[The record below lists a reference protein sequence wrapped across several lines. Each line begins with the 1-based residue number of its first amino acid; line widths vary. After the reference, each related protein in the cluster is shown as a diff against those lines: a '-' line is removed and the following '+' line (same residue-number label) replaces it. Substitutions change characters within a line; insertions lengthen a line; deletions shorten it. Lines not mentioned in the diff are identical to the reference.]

1 MLEVILRTK
10 KKIPPP
16 SPPPLVPTPP
26 PINGSCLEYSE
37 TKRNM
42 IFVFVHCRGK
52 NNPLGTDQ
60 IFPSSSVKVVKLD
73 QMLHSRLSSFG
84 SWKRST
90 RREGKRELGIPA
102 QCFQTHRGRKS
113 QRQGYKEERPEPVPY
128 NCVLSFLTVTNH
140 KTTTFEAISIFS
152 PGGHLHNLPVTEGLP
167 GAWSISVKIFEACGI
182 VIKWVHCI

>member
-1 MLEVILRTK
+1 MLFLVNVRFISFDFHVWSGIRTTYVVLEVILRTK

-16 SPPPLVPTPP
+16 PPPPLVPTPP

-84 SWKRST
+84 S
-90 RREGKRELGIPA
+90 
-102 QCFQTHRGRKS
+102 
-113 QRQGYKEERPEPVPY
+113 
-128 NCVLSFLTVTNH
+128 
-140 KTTTFEAISIFS
+140 
-152 PGGHLHNLPVTEGLP
+152 
-167 GAWSISVKIFEACGI
+167 
-182 VIKWVHCI
+182 